1 MIATINK
8 KLGDA
13 EQAKHRIKHFEKMM
27 AEIKNYITTKFEQH
41 LEAGQKNKRKERS
54 RFMDAWGKMREEH
67 KKWVKSELK
76 DAIKKWDRHTPL
88 IFIKFS
94 ILRLKNSEKLLN
106 KPCNH

>member
-27 AEIKNYITTKFEQH
+27 AEIKTYISTKFEQH

-54 RFMDAWGKMREEH
+54 KFMDAYNKMRKEH
-67 KKWVKSELK
+67 KKWSSPSLK
-76 DAIKKWDRHTPL
+76 MPSRNGTATRH
-88 IFIKFS
+88 
-94 ILRLKNSEKLLN
+94 
-106 KPCNH
+106 